1 MENKINIVKF
11 KIKYRS
17 KHFNVVLY
25 EHFAISFEKRTFTWF
40 VVDFHLSCQVLC
52 LVRFPGSSD
61 PWIKKRSNQLLYD
74 KMRVRNHI
82 ELAFASKTQKL
93 LKLSIATCYVINLFI
108 MKKIII
114 KYIHIKYHFFCKITL
129 HLYLYK
135 I

>member
-17 KHFNVVLY
+17 KHFNVVMY

-52 LVRFPGSSD
+52 LVRSHGSSD
-61 PWIKKRSNQLLYD
+61 PWIKKRSNQPLYD
-74 KMRVRNHI
+74 KLRVRNHI

-108 MKKIII
+108 MKKNHYQVHPYKIS
-114 KYIHIKYHFFCKITL
+114 FFCKITFTF
-129 HLYLYK
+129 
-135 I
+135 IFI